1 MIPKDYRPAEDEEEK
16 GGKKKKKK
24 RGVAGPKRRMRKA
37 VKTMVGRK
45 NRLGG
50 GFSNFRPGGIGN
62 IGGNFGSG
70 NNP

>member
-1 MIPKDYRPAEDEEEK
+1 MIPKDYTPAQDEEEK

-45 NRLGG
+45 NRFGG
-50 GFSNFRPGGIGN
+50 GFGGNIGN
-62 IGGNFGSG
+62 IGNRFGSG